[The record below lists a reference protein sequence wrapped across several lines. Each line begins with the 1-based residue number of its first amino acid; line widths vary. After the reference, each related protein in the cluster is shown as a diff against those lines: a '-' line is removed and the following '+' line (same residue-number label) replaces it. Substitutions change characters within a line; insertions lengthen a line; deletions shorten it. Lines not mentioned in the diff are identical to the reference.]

1 MIKGI
6 GIDIVEVER
15 IRRMSEDSNEAFL
28 LRCFTENE
36 IKYCINKADKYQRF
50 AGKLAAKEAVY
61 KAMNMVWEAPLPWKE
76 IGINHSD
83 ISEPIVHCTGQVQ
96 KHKELLQIQSIKI
109 SISHCE
115 HYAVAIAILEGEE

>member
-15 IRRMSEDSNEAFL
+15 IRRMLQGSNEISFV
-28 LRCFTENE
+28 RCFTESE
-36 IKYCINKADKYQRF
+36 IEYCSNKATKYQHF

-61 KAMNMVWEAPLPWKE
+61 KAMNMVWKAPLPWKE

-83 ISEPIVHCTGQVQ
+83 TGEPTVNCTGQIKKQ
-96 KHKELLQIQSIKI
+96 HDLLKIQNIKI

-115 HYAVAIAILEGEE
+115 HYAIAVAILEGEE